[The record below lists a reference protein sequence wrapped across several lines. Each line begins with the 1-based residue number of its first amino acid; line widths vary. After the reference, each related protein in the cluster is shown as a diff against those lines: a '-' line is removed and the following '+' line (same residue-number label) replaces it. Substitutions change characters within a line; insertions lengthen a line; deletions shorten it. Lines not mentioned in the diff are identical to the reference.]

1 MCFKPALRH
10 FIHGFSATAL
20 LSAAFAGFVLPASAQ
35 TAETL
40 QEEQEEQAPDTQ
52 PTPPKDKKRAFD
64 YKVTAK
70 GLYPPSL
77 LKALESTLPVYTQRK
92 ERPKS
97 RAQLRDRIDRSV
109 KIAQTVLQ
117 SEGYYAGRITGR
129 LGPRLDRSAPFPV
142 ELTIQ
147 SGKQYVYEMPAIRL
161 ASGDED
167 ALIEKLTQTAQQVAT
182 PGKRAAASL
191 GIRLAPALKI
201 RLKELGYPFA
211 SIAKERFIVDH
222 AASTV
227 RPDIAIEPGPKARIT
242 SMDIIGLE
250 TVEPGYVRLLAD
262 IGESPLYDQRNIDN
276 FRDRLIQTSLFSGI
290 KLTPLAPTGPAD
302 EDGIAD
308 ITLQA
313 DLSEAPLRQ
322 VSVQAGFSTDEGFSV
337 EGAWTHRNF
346 FGRGEVFTVRG
357 RMAELEQSVETL
369 LTLPNFKRIDQSLN
383 LSLGFGRESTDAFN
397 LLGVT
402 TSAVLE
408 RRLSKRWVAS
418 AGGRL
423 EAQRVED
430 DLGRRTFYLGGLPLS
445 ARYDGA
451 DDVFDPQD
459 GLRLNVLLTPEAG
472 VGDATLFFLTS
483 DILLRGYKSFDWL
496 HGTVLAARARLGA
509 VFGEDTTTLP
519 ANRRFYAGGGGSIRG
534 YGFQNV
540 GPLDSTGNPFGG
552 RSLIE
557 LSAEARV
564 KVTPTIG
571 IVPFID
577 VGNVY
582 ASALPKFSGLQYG
595 AGIGL
600 RYHTQFAP
608 IRFDIGTPINPRPG
622 DDRIQVYISIGQSF

>member
-1 MCFKPALRH
+1 MFSLRALRH
-10 FIHGFSATAL
+10 FFFGFSVASLAC
-20 LSAAFAGFVLPASAQ
+20 LSMAGSASPAAAQ
-35 TAETL
+35 DTHSEAETGPA
-40 QEEQEEQAPDTQ
+40 EKKA
-52 PTPPKDKKRAFD
+52 KKRAYD
-64 YKVTAK
+64 YKVEVD

-77 LKALESTLPVYTQRK
+77 LDALKNTLPLYTQRK

-97 RAQLRDRIDRSV
+97 RAQLRDRIDRSLKV
-109 KIAQTVLQ
+109 AQTVLQ
-117 SEGYYAGRITGR
+117 SEGYYAGRISGR
-129 LGPRLDRSAPFPV
+129 LAPRIDRSAPLPV
-142 ELTIQ
+142 KLTIQ
-147 SGKQYVYEMPAIRL
+147 SGKQYVYGTPTIRMAEPYGEDLIGQL
-161 ASGDED
+161 AE
-167 ALIEKLTQTAQQVAT
+167 TAQQVT
-182 PGKRAAASL
+182 PTGKRAAANL
-191 GIRLAPALKI
+191 GVRLAPALKI
-201 RLKELGYPFA
+201 RLKELGHPFA
-211 SIAKERFIVDH
+211 SVSSERFIVDH
-222 AASTV
+222 AASNV
-227 RPDIAIEPGPKARIT
+227 RPDIEIDPGPKARIRSLEIT
-242 SMDIIGLE
+242 GLE

-262 IGESPLYDQRNIDN
+262 ISEGPVYDQRKIDA

-290 KLTPLAPTGPAD
+290 QLTPLPPTTPAD
-302 EDGIAD
+302 QDGVAD
-308 ITLQA
+308 IALQA

-357 RMAELEQSVETL
+357 RMAELEQSVETI

-383 LSLGFGRESTDAFN
+383 LSLGFGREDTDAFN
-397 LLGVT
+397 LLSI
-402 TSAVLE
+402 TSAAILE

-472 VGDATLFFLTS
+472 VGDASLFFLTS
-483 DILLRGYKSFDWL
+483 DILLRGYKSFNWL
-496 HGTVLAARARLGA
+496 HGTVLAARARVGA

-540 GPLDSTGNPFGG
+540 GPLDSIGNPFGG

-571 IVPFID
+571 VVPFLD